1 MLEVRQVTK
10 RYGQFEA
17 VSDISFSVERGRI
30 VAFLGPN
37 GAGKTT
43 TMRMITGYMPP
54 TSGTI
59 LLDGMDV
66 FEEPEVCKRQ
76 IGYLP
81 ENPPLYPELTVWEYL
96 EFVASIKGVEKSKQ
110 SAAIEEAIEKTNLQE
125 RRHTLIA
132 QLSKGLKQRVG
143 IAGAVVN
150 RPALLILDEPTVGL
164 DPLQVIEIRN
174 LIKQLAK
181 EEGRTVM
188 LSTHILAEAEEICE
202 QAIIIHNGRIM
213 ASESIEKLKAG
224 LQERFQIT
232 VEVKRN
238 PDAILDV
245 VKGIDGVDSI
255 QRNENQAVIVATR
268 DCREEIAERIVQ
280 KGLGLVGLTLTI
292 DDLESVFLK
301 LVK

>member
-1 MLEVRQVTK
+1 MLEVRHVTK

-17 VSDISFSVERGRI
+17 VSDISFSVQKGSL

-59 LLDGMDV
+59 LLDGMDI
-66 FEEPEVCKRQ
+66 FEEPETCKQ
-76 IGYLP
+76 LIGYLP

-96 EFVASIKGVEKSKQ
+96 DFVASIKKVPQHERHN
-110 SAAIEEAIEKTNLQE
+110 AIEEAIEKTSLQE
-125 RRHTLIA
+125 RRHTLIS
-132 QLSKGLKQRVG
+132 QLSKGLRQRVG

-150 RPALLILDEPTVGL
+150 HPSLLILDEPTVGL
-164 DPLQVIEIRN
+164 DPLQVIEIRH
-174 LIKQLAK
+174 LIQQLAK

-202 QAIIIHNGRIM
+202 QAIIIHNGHIM
-213 ASESIEKLKAG
+213 ASESIEKLKTN
-224 LQERFQIT
+224 LKEQFLIHID
-232 VEVKRN
+232 VKRD
-238 PDAILDV
+238 PQRIPELLIGLDGIL
-245 VKGIDGVDSI
+245 SI
-255 QRNENQAVIVATR
+255 QSNEHGALVTTSR
-268 DCREEIAERIVQ
+268 DCREEIASRIVQ
-280 KGLGLVGLTLTI
+280 GGLGLVGLHQTV
-292 DDLESVFLK
+292 DDLESIFLK

>member
-1 MLEVRQVTK
+1 MLEVRNVTK
-10 RYGQFEA
+10 CYGQFEA
-17 VSDISFSVERGRI
+17 VSDISFTVSRGSI

-43 TMRMITGYMPP
+43 TMRIITGYMPP
-54 TSGTI
+54 TSGNVF
-59 LLDGMDV
+59 LEGVNV
-66 FEEPEVCKRQ
+66 FEEPEACKRQ

-81 ENPPLYPELTVWEYL
+81 ENPPLYQELTVWEYL
-96 EFVASIKGVEKSKQ
+96 DFVARIKQVEENNRVASIEK
-110 SAAIEEAIEKTNLQE
+110 AIEKTNLQE
-125 RRHTLIA
+125 RRHTLIS
-132 QLSKGLKQRVG
+132 QLSKGLRQRVG

-150 RPALLILDEPTVGL
+150 HPSLLILDEPTVGL
-164 DPLQVIEIRN
+164 DPLQVIEIRH

-213 ASESIEKLKAG
+213 ASESIDRLKQG
-224 LQERFQIT
+224 IRECVRIT
-232 VEVKRN
+232 IEVKRDHEKLPQLLSSLEGVESIN
-238 PDAILDV
+238 LTSQGGV
-245 VKGIDGVDSI
+245 VIAS
-255 QRNENQAVIVATR
+255 R
-268 DCREEIAERIVQ
+268 DCREEIASLLVQ
-280 KGLGLVGLTLTI
+280 AGVGLVGLSQTI

>member
-1 MLEVRQVTK
+1 MLEVRHVTK

-17 VSDISFSVERGRI
+17 VSDISFSVKKGSI

-54 TSGTI
+54 TSGSI
-59 LLDGMDV
+59 LLEGMDV
-66 FEEPEVCKRQ
+66 FEEAEVCKQ
-76 IGYLP
+76 KIGYLP
-81 ENPPLYPELTVWEYL
+81 ENPPLYPELTVYEYL
-96 EFVASIKGVEKSKQ
+96 EFVANIKQVPAEKR
-110 SAAIEEAIEKTNLQE
+110 AVAIDEAIEKTNLQE

-150 RPALLILDEPTVGL
+150 QPSLLILDEPTVGL

-202 QAIIIHNGRIM
+202 EAIIIHNGRIM
-213 ASESIEKLKAG
+213 ASESIEKLKQG
-224 LQERFQIT
+224 LKEQFHIT
-232 VEVKRN
+232 VEVKRDHHKI
-238 PDAILDV
+238 PDILT
-245 VKGIDGVDSI
+245 GIDGIIEVKPIEKGAIITS
-255 QRNENQAVIVATR
+255 AR
-268 DCREEIAERIVQ
+268 DCREEIASRVVQ
-280 KGLGLVGLTLTI
+280 SGLGLVGLSQNI
-292 DDLESVFLK
+292 EDLESVFLK

>member
-1 MLEVRQVTK
+1 MLEVRHVTK

-17 VSDISFSVERGRI
+17 VSDISFSVKKGSI

-54 TSGTI
+54 TSGSI
-59 LLDGMDV
+59 LLEGMDV
-66 FEEPEVCKRQ
+66 FEEAEVCKQ
-76 IGYLP
+76 KIGYLP
-81 ENPPLYPELTVWEYL
+81 ENPPLYPELTVYEYL
-96 EFVASIKGVEKSKQ
+96 EFVANIKQVPPEKKA
-110 SAAIEEAIEKTNLQE
+110 AAIDEAIEKTNLQE

-150 RPALLILDEPTVGL
+150 QPSLLILDEPTVGL

-202 QAIIIHNGRIM
+202 EAIIIHNGRIM
-213 ASESIEKLKAG
+213 ASESIDKLKQGLKEQFHITIEVKRESHKIPDILAG
-224 LQERFQIT
+224 IEGI
-232 VEVKRN
+232 VEVKPTEN
-238 PDAILDV
+238 GAILT
-245 VKGIDGVDSI
+245 S
-255 QRNENQAVIVATR
+255 TR
-268 DCREEIAERIVQ
+268 DCREEIASRVVQ
-280 KGLGLVGLTLTI
+280 GGLGLVGLSQNI
-292 DDLESVFLK
+292 EDLESVFLK

>member
-1 MLEVRQVTK
+1 MLEVHHVTK

-17 VSDISFSVERGRI
+17 VSDISFSVAQGSI

-59 LLDGMDV
+59 SLHGRDIFDD
-66 FEEPEVCKRQ
+66 PENCKRQ

-96 EFVASIKGVEKSKQ
+96 EFVASIKQVPKQ
-110 SAAIEEAIEKTNLQE
+110 RRVSAIQEAIEKTNLQD

-150 RPALLILDEPTVGL
+150 HPSLLILDEPTVGL
-164 DPLQVIEIRN
+164 DPLQVVEIRN

-213 ASESIEKLKAG
+213 ASESIEKLKIDRKE
-224 LQERFQIT
+224 QFHIT
-232 VEVKRN
+232 VEVKRESEKI
-238 PDAILDV
+238 PSLLSPIEGILDV
-245 VKGIDGVDSI
+245 QLI
-255 QRNENQAVIVATR
+255 ENGAIITTSH
-268 DCREEIAERIVQ
+268 DCREEIARLVVENN
-280 KGLGLVGLTLTI
+280 LGLVGLSQRVEN
-292 DDLESVFLK
+292 LESIFLK

>member
-17 VSDISFSVERGRI
+17 VSDISFSVEKGRI

-59 LLDGMDV
+59 LLNGVDV
-66 FEEPEVCKRQ
+66 FEDPETCKRQ

-81 ENPPLYPELTVWEYL
+81 ENPPLYPELTVLEYL
-96 EFVASIKGVEKSKQ
+96 EFVANIKGVEKTKKD
-110 SAAIEEAIEKTNLQE
+110 AAIEEAIEKTNLQD
-125 RRHTLIA
+125 RRYTLIG

-150 RPALLILDEPTVGL
+150 HPALLILDEPTVGL

-202 QAIIIHNGRIM
+202 QVIIIHNGRIM

-224 LQERFQIT
+224 LQERFHIR
-232 VEVKRN
+232 VEVKRS
-238 PDAILDV
+238 PETLVDILP
-245 VKGIDGVDSI
+245 GIEGVESVQPNEDG
-255 QRNENQAVIVATR
+255 AVIVATR
-268 DCREEIAERIVQ
+268 DAREEIAERIIQ
-280 KGLGLVGLTLTI
+280 RGLGLIGLSLAT

-301 LVK
+301 LVR